1 MLALFYLSMSPLF
14 ASWLKI
20 SNMKVELQELE
31 KAGHRIV
38 ISFELSESS
47 LSERTPAYVFVRY
60 RRSAFD
66 SWKLLT
72 PSDTRGDGHGI
83 VSFPGHRRILWWG
96 VGPITQDELDAYEI
110 RVRAI
115 PMVRV
120 PAGTFSMKSIPGAG
134 YDTSGSARKTTD
146 LDLFYLAKFETTV
159 GMYLEFLNETN

>member
-1 MLALFYLSMSPLF
+1 MNKILIMLALFYLSMSPLF

-96 VGPITQDELDAYEI
+96 VGPITQDELDSGK
-110 RVRAI
+110 AI
-115 PMVRV
+115 PAR
-120 PAGTFSMKSIPGAG
+120 TQL
-134 YDTSGSARKTTD
+134 TSNVLKAMEVKTAI
-146 LDLFYLAKFETTV
+146 LKGGPVNMEIKNPPLPL
-159 GMYLEFLNETN
+159 